1 MSRSTVSNAIEPVRA
16 SQGTKMSA
24 SFHPLK
30 IADVRREIDDA
41 VSLRFELPESL
52 RDTFRFTPGQHLT
65 LRAAIDGE
73 EVRRNY
79 SICAAPHEEELRV
92 AIKRISGGA
101 FSTWANQALRPGD
114 TLDVM
119 APHGSFTWAFDPTRA
134 ATYAGFAGGSGIT
147 PILSLLKTALAV
159 EPESSFTLLY
169 GNRASN
175 SIMFLEELAA
185 LKNRFMDRL
194 QIYHFLEDEEEEV
207 ELFNGRLDS
216 VKVGDVLRSLVDP
229 AAIDAAFICGPGPM
243 MDAVEAGLES
253 AGVPR
258 ERILIERFTVGAM
271 SAAQAA
277 AARELERKAA
287 GRKVQVTLEGRRRTL
302 AFDAEKGS
310 ILENARA
317 AGLPAPFA
325 CKAGVCATCRAKL
338 LRGEVT
344 MKANYGLSAEEVEQ
358 GYVLTCQAVP
368 LTDDVE
374 LDYDA

>member
-1 MSRSTVSNAIEPVRA
+1 
-16 SQGTKMSA
+16 MSA
-24 SFHPLK
+24 SFHSLK

-41 VSLRFELPESL
+41 VSLRFELPEALS
-52 RDTFRFTPGQHLT
+52 DAFRFTPGQHLT
-65 LRAAIDGE
+65 LRAEIAGE
-73 EVRRNY
+73 DVRRNY
-79 SICAAPHEEELRV
+79 SLCAAPHERELRV
-92 AIKRISGGA
+92 AIKRINGGI
-101 FSTWANQALRPGD
+101 FSTWANSTLKPGD
-114 TLDVM
+114 MIEVM
-119 APHGSFTWAFDPTRA
+119 PPHGSFTWSFEPTRT

-147 PILSLLKTALAV
+147 PILSLLKTALAI
-159 EPESSFTLLY
+159 EPNSRFTLLY

-175 SIMFLEELAA
+175 SIMFLEELAN

-194 QIYHFLEDEEEEV
+194 QIYHFLEEEEEEV

-216 VKVGDVLRSLVDP
+216 AKIAEVLQSLVDP
-229 AAIDAAFICGPGPM
+229 KVIDAAFICGPGPM
-243 MDAVEAGLES
+243 MDAVEAGLAQ

-258 ERILIERFTVGAM
+258 ERILIERFTVGEL
-271 SAAQAA
+271 SAAQVA
-277 AARELERKAA
+277 AARALEREAA
-287 GRKVQVTLEGRRRTL
+287 GRKVQVTLEGRKRTL

-338 LRGEVT
+338 VSGEVT
-344 MKANYGLSAEEVEQ
+344 MKANYGLSDEEVAQ

-368 LTDDVE
+368 LTDDVV